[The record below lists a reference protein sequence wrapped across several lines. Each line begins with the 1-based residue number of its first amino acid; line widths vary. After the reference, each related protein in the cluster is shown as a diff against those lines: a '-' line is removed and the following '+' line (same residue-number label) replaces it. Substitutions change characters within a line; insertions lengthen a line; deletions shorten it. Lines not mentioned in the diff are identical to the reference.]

1 MDRDTMISPVVLTI
15 DEQLYQRLSAH
26 LFPGDGD
33 EHGAVVAAGIAQTA
47 RGTRLLAREV
57 FLATDGTDYV
67 PGQRGYRALTPQFI
81 AATSDYCAREN
92 LCYLAVHCH
101 GGSDRVGFSSVD
113 LASQRRGYGALL
125 DITRGPVG
133 ALVFAPNAVAGNIWT
148 RDGYV
153 SLSHATVLGMRIKRL
168 YPEPPARPRHAD
180 PMYDRHAR
188 LFGDLGQEILG
199 NLKVGIIG
207 LGGGGSLLNEW
218 LARLGIGHI
227 VAVDFDYVD
236 LTNLPRIV
244 GATEMDALA
253 WLARGRH
260 PWLHRLACRFAR
272 RKVHVAQRVARQA
285 NPRIR
290 YDAIVG
296 DVRDEATARLLTDVD
311 FLFLASDSMQ
321 SRLVFNMLVHQYLIP
336 GAQVGAKVRTDP
348 ATRKVGDIHTATRLV
363 LPAVGHGCLWC
374 NGNISPERLQEEA
387 LTPGERQAQRYV
399 DDPEVAEPSVITLN
413 VLSAGQAANDL
424 LFMFTGLFHDDVV
437 VEHHLNLV
445 RERSLNVVTPRV
457 DPSCLHCGNNAKSHR
472 ARGDRARLPCRTA
485 A

>member
-1 MDRDTMISPVVLTI
+1 MISPVSLTI

-26 LFPGDGD
+26 LFPGDSD
-33 EHGAVVAAGIAQTA
+33 EHGAVIAAGIAQTA
-47 RGTRLLAREV
+47 RGTRLLAREL
-57 FLATDGTDYV
+57 FLATDGIDYV
-67 PGQRGYRALTPQFI
+67 PGQQGYRALTPQFI
-81 AATSDYCAREN
+81 ATTSDYCAREG

-125 DITRGPVG
+125 DITSGGPVG
-133 ALVFAPNAVAGNIWT
+133 ALVFAPNAIAGNIWT
-148 RDGYV
+148 RGECV
-153 SLSHATVLGMRIKRL
+153 PLSSATVLGTRIWRL
-168 YPEPPARPRHAD
+168 YPEPLGRPRHAD

-227 VAVDFDYVD
+227 IAIDFDYVD
-236 LTNLPRIV
+236 LTNVPRIV
-244 GATEMDALA
+244 GATERDALA
-253 WLARGRH
+253 WLARSRH
-260 PWLHRLACRFAR
+260 TWLQRLALRFAR
-272 RKVHVAQRVARQA
+272 RKVHVAERVARQA
-285 NPRIR
+285 TPRIR
-290 YDAIVG
+290 YDAVVG
-296 DVRDEATARLLTDVD
+296 DIRDEATARLLADVD

-321 SRLVFNMLVHQYLIP
+321 SRLIFNMLIHQYLIP

-348 ATRKVGDIHTATRLV
+348 MSRKVGDIHTATRLV
-363 LPAVGHGCLWC
+363 LPAFGQGCLWC
-374 NGNISPERLQEEA
+374 NGYISPERLQEEA
-387 LTPGERQAQRYV
+387 LTPGERRAQRYI
-399 DDPEVAEPSVITLN
+399 DDPAVAEPSVITLN
-413 VLSAGQAANDL
+413 ALSAGQAANDL
-424 LFMFTGLFHDDVV
+424 LFMFTGLFHDNVV

-445 RERSLNVVTPRV
+445 RERSLNVVMPRA
-457 DPSCLHCGNNAKSHR
+457 DASCLHCGSSAKSHR